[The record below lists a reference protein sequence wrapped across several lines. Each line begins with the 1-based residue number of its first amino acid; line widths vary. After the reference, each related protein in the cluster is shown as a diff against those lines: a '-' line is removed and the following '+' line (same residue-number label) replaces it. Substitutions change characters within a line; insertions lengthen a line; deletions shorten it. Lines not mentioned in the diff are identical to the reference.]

1 MSYGGS
7 LMTWKSKLVDYYLKV
22 PQTWR
27 EGSWRVGVG
36 VTAISSLMIGFVV
49 WQRPE
54 LLMGAERDRT
64 SPIEVMSSYEGVKEE
79 LYELMQEYFYT
90 NRPYGLM
97 FVSWEEINSF
107 VGLWVRPADQFPGQ
121 SGPHGITRDMRVLG
135 GPFLF
140 NECAFTESMAMPGR
154 IMVACPV
161 VNDYDVWGYVAAI
174 VDNDPAAI
182 EETTR
187 LLGFLAHRATEIIY

>member
-1 MSYGGS
+1 MGIG
-7 LMTWKSKLVDYYLKV
+7 LTGL
-22 PQTWR
+22 
-27 EGSWRVGVG
+27 
-36 VTAISSLMIGFVV
+36 SSLLFGFVV

-54 LLMGAERDRT
+54 LLTGIPRERT
-64 SPIEVMSSYEGVKEE
+64 SPIEVMSHHEEIKDE
-79 LYELMQEYFYT
+79 LYELMQQYFYQ

-97 FVSWEEINSF
+97 FVSWEDVHSF
-107 VGLWVRPADQFPGQ
+107 VGLWVRPADQFPGK

-140 NECAFTESMAMPGR
+140 GECASTESMAMPGR

-161 VNDYDVWGYVAAI
+161 VNDYDIWGYVAAI
-174 VDNDPAAI
+174 VEDDPVVV
-182 EETTR
+182 EETIR

>member
-1 MSYGGS
+1 MQ
-7 LMTWKSKLVDYYLKV
+7 WKSKLVDYYMKV
-22 PQTWR
+22 PQSWR
-27 EGSWRVGVG
+27 EGFWRVGIG
-36 VTAISSLMIGFVV
+36 LTGLSSLLFGFVV

-54 LLMGAERDRT
+54 LLTGIPRERT
-64 SPIEVMSSYEGVKEE
+64 SPIEVMSHHEEIKDE
-79 LYELMQEYFYT
+79 LYELMQQYFYK

-97 FVSWEEINSF
+97 FVSWEDVHSF
-107 VGLWVRPADQFPGQ
+107 VGLWVRPADQFPGK

-140 NECAFTESMAMPGR
+140 GECASTESMAMPGR

-161 VNDYDVWGYVAAI
+161 VNDYDIWGYVAAI
-174 VDNDPAAI
+174 VEDDPVVV
-182 EETTR
+182 EETIR